1 MKLKNWQKQVLSVV
15 VLIAGGYVLFL
26 LAFVVFAFVVNGLM
40 ALLGLPENASPPAI
54 GRVLAYLLIL
64 LVSWLIFRSR
74 SPVLVKA
81 TVLQMPL
88 MVTLV
93 MLGISFYGQSMVL
106 IIIMGI
112 VVIGAVA
119 TFIAYRKLSWQY
131 WFSTGYVGV
140 LALGIMIFDIQI

>member
-1 MKLKNWQKQVLSVV
+1 
-15 VLIAGGYVLFL
+15 
-26 LAFVVFAFVVNGLM
+26 
-40 ALLGLPENASPPAI
+40 
-54 GRVLAYLLIL
+54 
-64 LVSWLIFRSR
+64 
-74 SPVLVKA
+74 VLVKA